1 MNSRGFL
8 PQNVFPCGDVAMRFG
23 KGIALGRALSEGRQR
38 LTNWLFISVCW
49 LISVLLPK
57 SRWYSAALS
66 ISLFLARGTGWVK
79 PAGNNVSDASLAP
92 RILHRF
98 LDILSMRSRYF
109 PIPVV
114 VEGEDYLRDYAAQ
127 SGGFVICSA
136 HIPFVKLIFPLVR
149 QVIGDQR
156 PARVSAR
163 DPEGG
168 NEVAAWTDGNWE
180 AIRTDHAVL
189 LHTRSLLRQNGCL
202 MLAVDKERG
211 EFISSNIFRFVGKM
225 HSRILMFFTQL
236 RPDGKIL
243 LRIMLPPGPGCRSED
258 EIRANLDFVAE
269 NVRRILQG
277 DKIQVASRLGSTQ
290 ETQLA
295 GERSREIHRIQL
307 YSTTQ
312 LEARMK
318 RLEALLTERDH
329 VLSQRELLQ
338 DRLKLMQL
346 EREARAG
353 V

>member
-1 MNSRGFL
+1 
-8 PQNVFPCGDVAMRFG
+8 MRFG
-23 KGIALGRALSEGRQR
+23 KGMALGRALSEGRQR
-38 LTNWLFISVCW
+38 LTNWLFIAACW

-57 SRWYSAALS
+57 RLWYGAALR
-66 ISLFLARGTGWVK
+66 ISLFLAGGTGWVK
-79 PAGNNVSDASLAP
+79 PAGNNVTDASLAP
-92 RILHRF
+92 RILHR
-98 LDILSMRSRYF
+98 LIDILSVRSRYF

-114 VEGEDYLRDYAAQ
+114 VEGEEYLREYAAQ

-156 PARVSAR
+156 QARVIAR
-163 DPEGG
+163 EPEGD
-168 NEVAAWTDGNWE
+168 NEVTAWNDGNWK

-258 EIRANLDFVAE
+258 EIRANLDFVAG

-277 DKIQVASRLGSTQ
+277 DKIQIASRLGSTR
-290 ETQLA
+290 ETSLA
-295 GERSREIHRIQL
+295 GEQSREIHRIQL

-312 LEARMK
+312 LEARIK
-318 RLEALLTERDH
+318 RLEALLT
-329 VLSQRELLQ
+329 QRTDAISRREHLQ
-338 DRLKLMQL
+338 ERLKLMQL
-346 EREARAG
+346 EHEARVG

>member
-1 MNSRGFL
+1 M
-8 PQNVFPCGDVAMRFG
+8 QFG
-23 KGIALGRALSEGRQR
+23 NGRALGRALSEGRQR
-38 LTNWLFISVCW
+38 LTNWLFLATCW

-57 SRWYSAALS
+57 SRWYGAALS
-66 ISLFLARGTGWVK
+66 IAHLLARSTGWIK
-79 PAGNNVSDASLAP
+79 PAGNNVTDASLAP

-98 LDILSMRSRYF
+98 LDILSTHSRHF

-114 VEGEDYLRDYAAQ
+114 VEGEAYLREYAAQ

-156 PARVSAR
+156 PARVVAR
-163 DPEGG
+163 EPEGD
-168 NEVAAWTDGNWE
+168 NEVTAWNDGNWK

-236 RPDGKIL
+236 RPDGQIL
-243 LRIMLPPGPGCRSED
+243 LRIMLPPGPGCRSEE

-277 DKIQVASRLGSTQ
+277 DKLQTASRLGPMHES
-290 ETQLA
+290 LFA
-295 GERSREIHRIQL
+295 GERIREIHRIQL
-307 YSTTQ
+307 YSTSQ

-318 RLEALLTERDH
+318 RLEALLSERNH
-329 VLSQRELLQ
+329 ALSQRELLQ
-338 DRLKLMQL
+338 ERLKLMRL